1 MRQLFALLLGLAVAG
16 NAWALEPYM
25 WGVGPRVGTMFVP
38 GRFPLKFPK
47 DIQDST
53 TTTLSRVR
61 FDIEGGVEAVY
72 YLSPFTRMSLIG
84 GIGYGQ
90 RYLDGHVLVLYD
102 YVVSSGAMDFMFG
115 AGVGFGSARFRGTDL
130 NEVLKMPYYPF
141 RADVK
146 ALIRDKTRGYQGTL
160 YFQYDLPSRFYYTNT
175 DGLSQ
180 DVKGGLALTLGLELS
195 VLFGDFT
202 PPPPRMP
209 APPPPPAE

>member
-1 MRQLFALLLGLAVAG
+1 MRQFLALLLGLTLAG
-16 NAWALEPYM
+16 NAYALEPYM
-25 WGVGPRVGTMFVP
+25 WGVGPRAGTMFVP

-47 DIQDST
+47 AIQDST

-72 YLSPFTRMSLIG
+72 YLSPFTRVGLIG

-90 RYLDGHVLVLYD
+90 RYLDGHVLLNYD

-115 AGVGFGSARFRGTDL
+115 AGAGFGTARFLGTDA
-130 NEVLKMPYYPF
+130 NEVLRMPYYPF
-141 RADVK
+141 RVDTK

-160 YFQYDLPSRFYYTNT
+160 YFQYDLPSNYYYADV
-175 DGLSQ
+175 DGVSQ
-180 DVKGGLALTLGLELS
+180 DVKGGLALTLGIELS

-202 PPPPRMP
+202 PPHPRMP
-209 APPPPPAE
+209 APPPPPAD